1 MILDLIEL
9 SGMALFL
16 AFVGLWAGIMSGAI

>member
-1 MILDLIEL
+1 MKNAILTIVL

-16 AFVGLWAGIMSGAI
+16 